1 MTPEQLQAGLLALE
15 RLRGELDDAVLDL
28 AQTARRDRLALLRDR
43 LELLRDR
50 LELLRSGDPPEQR
63 LRQVTVMFVDVV
75 GSTALGGKLEPEDIH
90 LVMDTALQRFTAIV
104 DRHNGR
110 VPP

>member
-1 MTPEQLQAGLLALE
+1 
-15 RLRGELDDAVLDL
+15 
-28 AQTARRDRLALLRDR
+28 
-43 LELLRDR
+43 
-50 LELLRSGDPPEQR
+50 
-63 LRQVTVMFVDVV
+63 MFVDVV

-90 LVMDTALQRFTAIV
+90 LVMDTALERFTAIV

>member
-28 AQTARRDRLALLRDR
+28 AQTALRDRLALLH
-43 LELLRDR
+43 DR
-50 LELLRSGDPPEQR
+50 LELLRSGDTPEQR

-90 LVMDTALQRFTAIV
+90 LVMDTQR
-104 DRHNGR
+104 R
-110 VPP
+110 

>member
-28 AQTARRDRLALLRDR
+28 AQTA
-43 LELLRDR
+43 LRDR

-90 LVMDTALQRFTAIV
+90 LVMDTALERFTAIV

>member
-28 AQTARRDRLALLRDR
+28 AQTA
-43 LELLRDR
+43 LRDR
-50 LELLRSGDPPEQR
+50 LELLRSGDTPEQR

-75 GSTALGGKLEPEDIH
+75 GSTSLGGKLEPEDIH
-90 LVMDTALQRFTAIV
+90 LVMDTALERFTAIV

>member
-28 AQTARRDRLALLRDR
+28 AQTALRDRLALLRDW

-50 LELLRSGDPPEQR
+50 LELLRSGWNCCAA
-63 LRQVTVMFVDVV
+63 VTRPSS
-75 GSTALGGKLEPEDIH
+75 GCA
-90 LVMDTALQRFTAIV
+90 R
-104 DRHNGR
+104 
-110 VPP
+110 